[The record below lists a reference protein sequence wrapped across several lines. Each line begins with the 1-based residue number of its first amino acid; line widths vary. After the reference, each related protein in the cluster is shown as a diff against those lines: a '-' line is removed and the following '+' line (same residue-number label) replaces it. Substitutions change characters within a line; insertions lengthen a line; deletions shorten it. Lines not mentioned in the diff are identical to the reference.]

1 MFAPSVLTSGNTG
14 EDDALNGQN
23 ETSPSPKFPVFST
36 PLTFVDM
43 TDLVLPV
50 TPTTVLLQYLAV
62 FGDTVLLALC
72 LGGALVAGEGG
83 GGGGQG
89 GGRAGGGE
97 QEAQGEQEQGVAV
110 VGHGD
115 HGLTLLLQRYIL
127 TNFLCLFSEK
137 CENIG

>member
-1 MFAPSVLTSGNTG
+1 
-14 EDDALNGQN
+14 
-23 ETSPSPKFPVFST
+23 
-36 PLTFVDM
+36 M